1 LKFDHGGMSTLLSRL
16 DAVEDLPQAC
26 ELRERTYQG
35 IAGKVLDVGCGGG
48 RAVGEL
54 RARGV
59 SAVGV
64 DVDPAMVEAAASR
77 WPDGEFHVAD
87 ATALPFDDGSFTGY
101 RADKVLHVVPEPER
115 AVAEARRVLA
125 TNGRAVLVGQDW
137 DTFVIESADA
147 QRMRAVVHARADAMP
162 SPRVAR
168 RYRNLLL
175 DNGFTDVTVEV
186 HTFVFTGPM
195 ALPVVSS
202 IGDGEWLAEQTALA
216 QDDRLFLAIPMF
228 LAAGTRVD

>member
-1 LKFDHGGMSTLLSRL
+1 MTSLLSVL
-16 DAVEDLPQAC
+16 DALDDLPQARD
-26 ELRERTYQG
+26 LRERTYDG
-35 IAGKVLDVGCGGG
+35 LGDVVLDVGCGGG
-48 RAVGEL
+48 LAVREL
-54 RARGV
+54 AGRGV
-59 SAVGV
+59 RAVGV
-64 DVDPAMVEAAASR
+64 DVEPAMVEAAAQR
-77 WPDGEFHVAD
+77 FPDGEFRVAD

-101 RADKVLHVVPEPER
+101 RADKVLHTLAEPDL

-125 TNGRAVLVGQDW
+125 AGGRAVLVGQDW
-137 DTFVIESADA
+137 DTMVIESS
-147 QRMRAVVHARADAMP
+147 QPERTRALVHARADGMA

-195 ALPVVSS
+195 MVPMLGT
-202 IGDGEWLAEQTALA
+202 IGDGDWLDEQVARA
-216 QDDRLFLAIPMF
+216 RDDRLFVAVPMF